1 MNKTLRLVWVVIL
14 TIGLLPVD
22 LSLGQGGGDP
32 VAPPEDANLPI
43 EDVAFEADFSDASVW
58 QSGQSAG
65 DQMSY
70 GLSDSGYSME
80 SVSADG
86 GIGAAPPIDL
96 VTDDY
101 YTEFRFTVDTC
112 QIPESALLFY
122 VRMFPESND
131 PTSTDSYVLVLQCSG
146 DYRAR
151 SVQLGAPGPI
161 DVDGV
166 AGGLEEGSEHVMGIL
181 MVGNQIVW
189 FMDGEEIAAFEA
201 DPDIRTTG
209 TLTPGA
215 QRGLAYTINEW
226 RVWNVKSTGS
236 SGMLD
241 GGGDEPLSG
250 TDPVTSG
257 ELGALIYEPSFEPP
271 TSIELGLHHN
281 VAAYIAGGLLN
292 LYNTQPIG
300 IMPLTDLE
308 ANDFYLETS
317 FIIRDCAED
326 SSFGFVWRASDD
338 FSTYYA
344 YEMQCDG
351 TYMAYLLSDG
361 AVAQVLSE
369 GEITPAPQEFD
380 RSLTVGVYVAGD
392 TVWLYFGNRALTSF
406 SDTTLTDGQAGL
418 LLTSGEDNTR
428 MDILLQSITGSEVR

>member
-1 MNKTLRLVWVVIL
+1 MNRILRLAWVMVLIV
-14 TIGLLPVD
+14 GLLPVG
-22 LSLGQGGGDP
+22 LSLAQGGGDP

-43 EDVAFEADFSDASVW
+43 EDVAFEADFSDISAW
-58 QSGQSAG
+58 ESGQSAG

-86 GIGAAPPIDL
+86 GIGAAPAIAL

-101 YTEFRFTVDTC
+101 YTEFRFRVDAC
-112 QIPESALLFY
+112 QIAESALLFY
-122 VRMFPESND
+122 VRMFPEPND

-161 DVDGV
+161 DVSGV
-166 AGGLEEGSEHVMGIL
+166 TTGLDDGSEHVMGIL
-181 MVGNQIVW
+181 MVGNQAVW
-189 FMDGEEIAAFEA
+189 FMDGEEIDAFEA
-201 DPDIRTTG
+201 GAGIRTTG

-215 QRGLAYTINEW
+215 QRGLAYTITEW
-226 RVWNVKSTGS
+226 RVWNVKTTGS

-250 TDPVTSG
+250 EDPVTSG
-257 ELGALIYEPSFEPP
+257 GLGSVIYEPSFEPP
-271 TSIELGLHHN
+271 TSLALGLHHN
-281 VAAYIAGGLLN
+281 VAAYITGGLLN
-292 LYNTQPIG
+292 IYNTQPSA
-300 IMPLTDLE
+300 IMPLTELESDDAYLE
-308 ANDFYLETS
+308 AS
-317 FIIRDCAED
+317 FIIRDCADD
-326 SSFGFVWRASDD
+326 SSFGFVWRASED
-338 FSTYYA
+338 FSAYYA

-351 TYMAYLLSDG
+351 TFTAYLFSDG
-361 AVAQVLSE
+361 EVAQVMAA

-380 RSLTVGVYVAGD
+380 RSLTLGVYVDGD
-392 TVWLYFGNRALTSF
+392 AVWLYFGDRALTSF
-406 SDTTLTDGQAGL
+406 SDTTLTEGQAGL
-418 LLTSGEDNTR
+418 LLTSSEDGTS